1 MVGESV
7 VNPYRKREKF
17 VVTEKLADKIDRKR
31 DVVDE
36 MGRINPKTG
45 SKGERFFSKKGE
57 LNAWDKKDA
66 LTMIMRLLND
76 EGVRKV
82 KQASYRM
89 DNTDLPPEVIRDIYM
104 QAFKSPEGMKKLG
117 EELLAPI
124 KNVLD
129 YEGWARKILKVR
141 PIGQG
146 EIHRIPKDVWV
157 TAFVVGQDGQAMPS
171 QANAAFVFPPEFK
184 VTAFPEVDIGDILR
198 MNFDVVA
205 RQQDL
210 AKQMIL
216 LQEDKRLVGALEQ
229 FAQLVNDVVYFSDF
243 NIGTFEDLRVQVERH
258 RLLAD
263 KFVIN
268 RYELTSIIK
277 NMKNYVDPV
286 TERELL
292 LMGYIGSVYGCQI
305 ITSAGTGVQEVVK
318 PGQVFVVTEGSFLGE
333 MGIRAE
339 LESEPYSKAVM
350 AETKQGWMF
359 LEIITQGLVNPRA
372 VAMGR
377 RV

>member
-1 MVGESV
+1 MI
-7 VNPYRKREKF
+7 NPYRKE
-17 VVTEKLADKIDRKR
+17 VTKPAYKITNESLRRKLDKKGSIID
-31 DVVDE
+31 DA
-36 MGRINPKTG
+36 GRINPRTG
-45 SKGERFFSKKGE
+45 VKGERFFDKKGE

-66 LTMIMRLLND
+66 LTMIMRLLSD
-76 EGVRKV
+76 ENVGKV
-82 KQASYRM
+82 KKASYRV
-89 DNTDLPPEVIRDIYM
+89 DSELPPEVIRDIYL
-104 QAFKSPEGMKKLG
+104 QAFQSPEKFKKLG

-146 EIHRIPKDVWV
+146 EIHRIPKDIWV
-157 TAFVVGQDGQAMPS
+157 TAFVIGQDGQAIPS
-171 QANAAFVFPPEFK
+171 QANASFVFPPEFK

-198 MNFDVVA
+198 MNFDVIA

-216 LQEDKRLVGALEQ
+216 LKEDKYLVNALTQ
-229 FAQLVNDVVYFSDF
+229 FAQLINDVVYFTEF
-243 NIGTFEDLRVQVERH
+243 NIGTFEDIRLQVERH
-258 RLLAD
+258 RLIAD
-263 KFVIN
+263 KFIMN

-277 NMKNYVDPV
+277 NMHNYVDPV
-286 TERELL
+286 TERELI

-305 ITSAGTGVQEVVK
+305 ITSAGTGVQEVV
-318 PGQVFVVTEGSFLGE
+318 PPHQVFVVTEGSFLGE

-339 LESEPYSKAVM
+339 LYSEEYSKAVVS
-350 AETKQGWMF
+350 ETKKGWMF
-359 LEIITQGLVNPRA
+359 VEIITQGLVNPRA

-377 RV
+377 RI